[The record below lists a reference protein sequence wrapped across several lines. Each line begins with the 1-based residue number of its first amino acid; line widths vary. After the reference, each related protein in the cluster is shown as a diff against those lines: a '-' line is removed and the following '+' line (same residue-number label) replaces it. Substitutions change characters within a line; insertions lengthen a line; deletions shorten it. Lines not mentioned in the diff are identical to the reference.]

1 MLTAFKQGDE
11 NTDGSLSW
19 DEFKELDRHAPNL
32 GLRDLWRGNARILA
46 EVSSTALSC
55 GLYVM

>member
-46 EVSSTALSC
+46 EVSSTAVDC
-55 GLYVM
+55 M